1 MTSDAAPRTG
11 RVIAL
16 LGAESTGKTALASS
30 LAAALRQ
37 RGHAVEVVPEVLR
50 GFCERQ
56 GRTPRVDE
64 QRAIAD
70 VQTARIEEACTV
82 ADRVVADTT
91 ALMVAVYSEIV
102 FADRSLLVAALEAQ
116 RRFGLTLVTANDIP
130 WVADGL
136 QREGDHV
143 RGPVS
148 ERLLAALD
156 SGGIAWRPVA
166 GRGPAR
172 LAAAL
177 EAIDAAGL
185 G

>member
-1 MTSDAAPRTG
+1 MTG
-11 RVIAL
+11 RVISL
-16 LGAESTGKTALASS
+16 LGAESTGKTTLAAE
-30 LAAALRQ
+30 LAAALRG
-37 RGHAVEVVPEVLR
+37 RGHDVEVVPEVLR

-56 GRTPRVDE
+56 GRTPRIDE
-64 QRAIAD
+64 QRGIAEA
-70 VQTARIEEACTV
+70 QAARIEEARTL

-102 FADRSLLVAALEAQ
+102 FGDRSLLEAALEAE
-116 RRFGLTLVTANDIP
+116 RRVDLTLVTANDLP

-136 QREGDHV
+136 QREGVHV

-148 ERLLAALD
+148 SRLLAALQG
-156 SGGIAWRPVA
+156 GGIAWRPVM
-166 GRGPAR
+166 GSGPAR

-177 EAIDAAGL
+177 AAVDAAGL

>member
-1 MTSDAAPRTG
+1 VTAGLAPGTG

-16 LGAESTGKTALASS
+16 LGAESTGKTTLAAA
-30 LAAALRQ
+30 LAAALRD
-37 RGHAVEVVPEVLR
+37 RGHVVQMVPEVLR
-50 GFCERQ
+50 DFCERR
-56 GRTPRVDE
+56 GRTPRIDE
-64 QRAIAD
+64 QQGIAE
-70 VQTARIEEACTV
+70 VQTARIEEACGM

-102 FADRSLLVAALEAQ
+102 FGDRSLLDPALESQ
-116 RRFGLTLVTANDIP
+116 RRFGLTLVTANDLP

-148 ERLLAALD
+148 ERLLAALER
-156 SGGIAWRPVA
+156 GCIAWRAVA
-166 GRGPAR
+166 GSGPAR

-177 EAIDAAGL
+177 AAVDAAGL

>member
-1 MTSDAAPRTG
+1 MTAG

-16 LGAESTGKTALASS
+16 LGPESTGKTTLSLA
-30 LAAALRQ
+30 LAAALRS

-50 GFCERQ
+50 DFCERR
-56 GRTPRVDE
+56 GRTPTRDE
-64 QRAIAD
+64 QGPLAD
-70 VQTARIEEACTV
+70 VQTARIEEARSL

-91 ALMVAVYSEIV
+91 ALMVAVYSDLV
-102 FADRSLLVAALEAQ
+102 FGDRSLVAAALETQ
-116 RRFGLTLVTANDIP
+116 RGLDLTLVTAADIP

-143 RGPVS
+143 RAPVT

-156 SGGIAWRPVA
+156 AGGIAWHPVA
-166 GRGPAR
+166 GSGPAR
-172 LAAAL
+172 LASAL
-177 EAIDAAGL
+177 AVVDAAGL